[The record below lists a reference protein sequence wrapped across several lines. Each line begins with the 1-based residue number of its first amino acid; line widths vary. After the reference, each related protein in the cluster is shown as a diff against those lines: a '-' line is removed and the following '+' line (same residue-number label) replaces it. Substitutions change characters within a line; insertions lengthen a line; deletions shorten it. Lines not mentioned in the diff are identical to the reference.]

1 MSELHLR
8 VYANRSELV
17 LPDGTVQTYHEGGMT
32 QAAKLRYK
40 KIAGELS
47 NGYLERQIL
56 ACRDRTSNLDFSE
69 LTQAH
74 RELLDRLVQSIT
86 SEVGRALVGL
96 TILQLCV
103 KSIEPEQNIRLHKG
117 STSKRDFSGCDGIS
131 MRSLDKQY
139 ITPILRRYEL
149 LMLNADGF
157 MMTRSLAENYPYST
171 VYKAN
176 IRGARSEWVSLVE
189 ATEKHEVAADIAL
202 RYFLSQLLNQAYNF
216 RRLASQVIEK
226 LSLFF
231 EVTVINQ
238 KIAFSL
244 IWFHIERSDYAA
256 RLMEI
261 AMHSLMQAM
270 QDYQVFP
277 NSLLKP
283 LSQMRSANK
292 KHGNVGDI
300 ELLEDRQIVEAW
312 DAKYGKAY
320 LRDEIEELS
329 EKLEVHPAI
338 RRAGFV
344 TSLEPERLDELK
356 PRCEEIEEIY
366 GISLEVLTFEKWIGE
381 QFDRTLT
388 EETIS
393 EQELAVSWITAYT
406 ESLAQQRREL
416 APIDEPCYQW
426 LLTMNDIL
434 TEKLPHTPNP

>member
-1 MSELHLR
+1 MGFPC
-8 VYANRSELV
+8 V
-17 LPDGTVQTYHEGGMT
+17 L
-32 QAAKLRYK
+32 K
-40 KIAGELS
+40 
-47 NGYLERQIL
+47 
-56 ACRDRTSNLDFSE
+56 
-69 LTQAH
+69 
-74 RELLDRLVQSIT
+74 
-86 SEVGRALVGL
+86 GR
-96 TILQLCV
+96 
-103 KSIEPEQNIRLHKG
+103 
-117 STSKRDFSGCDGIS
+117 
-131 MRSLDKQY
+131 QY

-149 LMLNADGF
+149 LRLNADGF
-157 MMTRSLAENYPYST
+157 MMTRTLAENYPYSF

-189 ATEKHEVAADIAL
+189 TTEKGEVVADVAL
-202 RYFLSQLLNQAYNF
+202 RYLLSQLLNQADNF
-216 RRLASQVIEK
+216 RRLASQSLVK
-226 LSLFF
+226 LNLFF
-231 EVTVINQ
+231 EATVIDRE
-238 KIAFSL
+238 IALNL
-244 IWFHIERSDYAA
+244 ILRHINRSDYAA

-329 EKLEVHPAI
+329 QKLEVHPAI

-344 TSLEPERLDELK
+344 TSLEPERLNELE

-366 GISLEVLTFEKWIGE
+366 GISLEVLTFEEWIEE
-381 QFDRTLT
+381 QFERALT
-388 EETIS
+388 EETVS
-393 EQELAVSWITAYT
+393 EQELAVAWMTAYT
-406 ESLAQQRREL
+406 ESLAQRRREI

-434 TEKLPHTPNP
+434 TKELPDIPNP